1 MKDLYFNY
9 IGNEEKAEILK
20 HLNMG
25 EAVRVGSTC
34 IGHTRAEMVDYQA
47 KEFFKEVGAIPCDKG
62 YYKLR

>member
-9 IGNEEKAEILK
+9 IDDKAKEDIMVELLK
-20 HLNMG
+20 G